1 MRVFLLSL
9 FLVSFSASLQSQDLT
24 KYNPIKAEVKGG
36 QQNID
41 QIIRTQLSLPKNF
54 FANGYEETV
63 NIYFLLDSLNHPIQ
77 PIFQPHVLPAGQKEL
92 FRILKFM
99 TFLRQ
104 DPDPNVPYY
113 ITVPLSAKF
122 YSSLPKQKQKALPKA
137 MGAADSS
144 FVVYGKADRSP
155 EYLKGGEEALKEFI
169 LSEIEYPKLAI
180 EKSVEGTVVIEF
192 IVETNGF
199 VTGAHIKQP
208 LGAGCS
214 EEALRL
220 ILKTRWQPAK
230 LNGKLVRYKMSYPIT
245 FSLRN
250 ITRESAISN

>member
-9 FLVSFSASLQSQDLT
+9 LLVSFSASLQSQDLT

-63 NIYFLLDSLNHPIQ
+63 NIYFLLDSLNHPIK

-99 TFLRQ
+99 TFIRQ
-104 DPDPNVPYY
+104 DSDPNVPYY

-137 MGAADSS
+137 LGVADSS
-144 FVVYGKADRSP
+144 FVVYGKSDRSP
-155 EYLKGGEEALKEFI
+155 EYLKGGEEALKEFL

-180 EKSVEGTVVIEF
+180 EKSVEGTVIIEF

-199 VTGAHIKQP
+199 VTGAHVKQP

>member
-1 MRVFLLSL
+1 MRVILLGLLQIFFSLSL
-9 FLVSFSASLQSQDLT
+9 FSQDLT

-36 QQNID
+36 QQNIE
-41 QIIRTQLSLPKNF
+41 QIIQTQLSLPKNF

-63 NIYFLLDSLNHPIQ
+63 TVFFLLDSLNHPLK

-92 FRILKFM
+92 FRVLKFM

-104 DPDPNVPYY
+104 DPDPNVPYF
-113 ITVPLSAKF
+113 ITVPLSAKY
-122 YSSLPKQKQKALPKA
+122 YSSLIKQKQKPLPKS

-144 FVVYGKADRSP
+144 FIVYGKADRSP
-155 EYLKGGEEALKEFI
+155 EYLKGAEEGLKEFL

-199 VTGAHIKQP
+199 VTGAHVKQP

-214 EEALRL
+214 EEAMRL

-230 LNGKLVRYKMSYPIT
+230 LNGKLIRYKMSYPIT

-250 ITRESAISN
+250 TTREGSISN